1 MQARPILTAELT
13 SRSNTNLTRRELLIG
28 GLAATICLHGAK
40 SAFAT
45 ASQPATS
52 VNFKVPRNAGD
63 CHTHI
68 FGDTQRFPFCSG
80 RTYTLEGATVDETR
94 ALHTE
99 RIAIVNSLMYGTAR
113 AGSMG
118 PLREDDGQT

>member
-68 FGDTQRFPFCSG
+68 FGDTQRFPFALAAPTRWKAQQSTKPE
-80 RTYTLEGATVDETR
+80 RYTQKE
-94 ALHTE
+94 
-99 RIAIVNSLMYGTAR
+99 
-113 AGSMG
+113 
-118 PLREDDGQT
+118 LRS